1 MACLV
6 LDGRFHPVFFH
17 EADIFLLTVSGHS
30 EEFVV
35 TVYEGLF
42 RSCLVW
48 TGALVAADNV
58 PDEAVTLAQVLPDG
72 VFPVRMRF
80 VIAAGE
86 VDAGYGQP
94 PCLQG
99 MHVRAQP
106 ACRVIPVSPGTD
118 GLQEFLRA
126 EFRPVDSCN
135 DITVAPAV
143 TSDDEAAVR
152 KEIHVGFPAAYASV
166 FFLYEESTFHRLETF
181 QALQTDPD
189 AVLVIGTDSGHP
201 SVFMV
206 VSDNHRFRDKVGCI
220 RACLA
225 AVHFVHVCHDT
236 GVAFPVAFDRVDVAM
251 PVFPVSDSHAS
262 ELVRDKPGHPLLPA

>member
-30 EEFVV
+30 EQFVV

-42 RSCLVW
+42 RSCLVE

-58 PDEAVTLAQVLPDG
+58 PDKAVALAQVLPDG

-126 EFRPVDSCN
+126 EFHPWTLVMMSPLPLRSHPMTKRQSAKKSMSAFRLPMHPFSSCTKKHIFIAARTSLLKTSNRPRCRS
-135 DITVAPAV
+135 
-143 TSDDEAAVR
+143 
-152 KEIHVGFPAAYASV
+152 
-166 FFLYEESTFHRLETF
+166 
-181 QALQTDPD
+181 
-189 AVLVIGTDSGHP
+189 
-201 SVFMV
+201 
-206 VSDNHRFRDKVGCI
+206 
-220 RACLA
+220 
-225 AVHFVHVCHDT
+225 
-236 GVAFPVAFDRVDVAM
+236 
-251 PVFPVSDSHAS
+251 
-262 ELVRDKPGHPLLPA
+262 